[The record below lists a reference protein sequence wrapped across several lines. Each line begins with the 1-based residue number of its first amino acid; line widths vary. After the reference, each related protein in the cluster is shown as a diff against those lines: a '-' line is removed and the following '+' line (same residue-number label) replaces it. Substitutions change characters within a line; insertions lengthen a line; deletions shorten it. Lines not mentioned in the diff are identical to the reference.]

1 VPLRGLDQ
9 LGEHP
14 AGRFRVQERHAAASD
29 ADAGLLVDQAKAR
42 GSHGLEARLD
52 VVRPVRH
59 MVKAGSAP
67 REELPDSRVRAER
80 PQQLHVGVAHAEQHG
95 LDALL
100 LHGLAV
106 LERHAEPLA
115 VERDGLVKVLDGH
128 SYVINASEHGVSRIR
143 GMVNIE
149 RPDFD
154 QPREQEGFR
163 ALRAGISRQAGA
175 VRLGVSLWELPPG
188 EAAYPYHAHLTEE
201 ELVIV
206 LAGTPSL
213 RTPDGWRELE
223 QGEVVS
229 FPRGEEGAH
238 QIVNRTDESVRFLA
252 FSPSGEPDV
261 VLQLDSGKIGA
272 FERRPDGGGLRL
284 WFRREDEV
292 GYYEGES
299 PPG

>member
-1 VPLRGLDQ
+1 MPLRGLDQ

-14 AGRFRVQERHAAASD
+14 AGRLRVQKRHAAASD
-29 ADAGLLVDQAKAR
+29 ANAGLLVDQPYAC
-42 GSHGLEARLD
+42 GSHGLEGRLD

-59 MVKAGSAP
+59 VVKAGSTP
-67 REELPDSRVRAER
+67 GEELPNRRVRTQR
-80 PQQLHVGVAHAEQHG
+80 PQQLDVGVADTQQHG
-95 LDALL
+95 LDSPL
-100 LHGLAV
+100 LHGLAM

-115 VERDGLVKVLDGH
+115 VERDGVVEVLDRH
-128 SYVINASEHGVSRIR
+128 SYVVNASEHGVSRIR
-143 GMVNIE
+143 TMVNIE

-154 QPREQEGFR
+154 EQREQDGFR
-163 ALRAGISRQAGA
+163 AQRARISRQAGA
-175 VRLGVSLWELPPG
+175 ERLGASLWEVPPG
-188 EAAYPYHAHLTEE
+188 QAAYPYHAHLTEE

-213 RTPDGWRELE
+213 RTTDGWRELE

-229 FPRGEEGAH
+229 FRRGEQGAH
-238 QIVNRTDESVRFLA
+238 QIVNRTDQPVRFLA
-252 FSPSGEPDV
+252 FSACGEPDV

-272 FERRPDGGGLRL
+272 FERRPDGGGLRM

-292 GYYEGES
+292 DYYEGES